1 MFLHQTLKEN
11 VSFKPRISFLPR
23 STVQIFNSSPN
34 RPILTATL
42 AAALTFQGLPFVCES
57 RLQTYRLTPVSK
69 LSFEPVEEDEE
80 ECRVLPHFCQAIQKK
95 RVMCVCVCVFLS
107 HSGKLSD
114 GAERGLCP

>member
-1 MFLHQTLKEN
+1 MFLQQTLKEN

-23 STVQIFNSSPN
+23 STVQIFNSPPN
-34 RPILTATL
+34 RPISTSAL

-80 ECRVLPHFCQAIQKK
+80 ECRRPSSFASAGSSAW
-95 RVMCVCVCVFLS
+95 VFPLRAS
-107 HSGKLSD
+107 EHSDISL
-114 GAERGLCP
+114 ECPVETPDT